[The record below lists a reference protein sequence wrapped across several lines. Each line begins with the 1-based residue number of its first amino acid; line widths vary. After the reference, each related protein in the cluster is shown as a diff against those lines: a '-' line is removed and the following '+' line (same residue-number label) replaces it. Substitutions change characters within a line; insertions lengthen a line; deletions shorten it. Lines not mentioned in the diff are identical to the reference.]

1 MLIDHPPPR
10 LAGRQLA
17 AVDSP
22 PEHPKSGPTL
32 TPLAPAVPRP
42 AHRARRPALG
52 LLIDLIAPI
61 VLYYGLR
68 SAGASIY
75 LALIV
80 GAVAPALSAT
90 INAFK
95 HRRVDGLAVAVLAM
109 LVVSTCVSLIG
120 GSPRFLVAKD
130 SLLTAAWGA
139 WFIVSLHAQR
149 PLTFRFT
156 RPLLEGRKVFDP
168 ATRKR
173 AAPTTQSWDE
183 LWEQEPRFRRA
194 WRVTTLIWGAA
205 MGLDAALRV
214 IMASTLP
221 ADLVPGLAGALW
233 PVTFIALQV
242 ITNVYFVRCG
252 LWLILLGK
260 AQPRPQARQTVP
272 PEARPRE
279 R

>member
-1 MLIDHPPPR
+1 MRLTEPAPTPPALTGQR
-10 LAGRQLA
+10 SARGAGR
-17 AVDSP
+17 S
-22 PEHPKSGPTL
+22 
-32 TPLAPAVPRP
+32 
-42 AHRARRPALG
+42 ALG
-52 LLIDLIAPI
+52 LLIDLVAPI

-80 GAVAPALSAT
+80 GAVTPALSAT
-90 INAFK
+90 VNAVK
-95 HRRVDGLAVAVLAM
+95 HRRVDGLAVAVLAL
-109 LVVSTCVSLIG
+109 LVVSTSVSLIG
-120 GSPRFLVAKD
+120 GSPRFLLAKD

-194 WRVTTLIWGAA
+194 WRVTTVIWGAA
-205 MGLDAALRV
+205 MLLDAVLRV
-214 IMASTLP
+214 IMAYTLP

-233 PVTFIALQV
+233 PVTFIALQI
-242 ITNVYFVRCG
+242 ITNAYFARCG

-260 AQPRPQARQTVP
+260 AQPRPPRARQTGP
-272 PEARPRE
+272 PDNPLARALNATHR
-279 R
+279 